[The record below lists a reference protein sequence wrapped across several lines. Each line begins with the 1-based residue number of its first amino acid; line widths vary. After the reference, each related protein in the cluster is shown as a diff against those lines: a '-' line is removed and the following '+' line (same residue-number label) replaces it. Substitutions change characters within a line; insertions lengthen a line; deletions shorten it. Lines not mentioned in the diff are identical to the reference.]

1 MIKPVRVSTALFVV
15 VLMACAAW
23 AAEHV
28 QVTAERVNLRSEPRT
43 DSRIVGKLS
52 KGTVLEVLGR
62 EGSWLRVA
70 VPGTGA
76 RAYVSASLCGAVKPG
91 PGPQATAPAP
101 SEPTAAPGSSAGRSE
116 EGTLK
121 VGVHGSWASD
131 GLDFGLGGR
140 VAADIR
146 SVPHLGGL
154 LTLDYFFGGGASAQV
169 GEASVDSG
177 GHSIQIGLN
186 ATYSFEVGGV
196 HAYAGG
202 GLSYFRSSYSATTS
216 VPGEPDASASVSAS
230 STSLGL
236 VAGAKFRKRFFGEA
250 RYHFGD
256 ASHFTLS
263 AGILFNGPW

>member
-1 MIKPVRVSTALFVV
+1 VIKPVRVSTALFVV
-15 VLMACAAW
+15 VVMACAAW
-23 AAEHV
+23 AAERV
-28 QVTAERVNLRSEPRT
+28 RVTAERVNLRSEPST
-43 DSRIVGKLS
+43 DSRIVGKVS

-70 VPGTGA
+70 APGTGA
-76 RAYVSASLCGAVKPG
+76 TAYVSASLCVAVTPA
-91 PGPQATAPAP
+91 PGPQATAPAT
-101 SEPTAAPGSSAGRSE
+101 SEPTAAPGSSAGRSD
-116 EGTLK
+116 EGPLK
-121 VGVHGSWASD
+121 LGVHANWASD
-131 GLDFGLGGR
+131 SVDFGLGGR

-154 LTLDYFFGGGASAQV
+154 LTLDYFFGGGASTEAGQ
-169 GEASVDSG
+169 ASVDAG
-177 GHSIQIGLN
+177 GHSIQLGLY

-202 GLSYFRSSYSATTS
+202 GLSHFRASYNATTS
-216 VPGEPDASASVSAS
+216 VPGEPAVSVSVSAS

-236 VAGAKFRKRFFGEA
+236 VAGAKFKKRFFGEA